1 MSYETC
7 KRCDGSGS
15 ITCSHCNGKGGWGKS
30 LFDMAIT
37 LSEYEWTECTK
48 CEGTGKQK
56 CPNCNGSGSIYVNG

>member
-15 ITCSHCNGKGGWGKS
+15 ITCSKCNGKGGWGGS
-30 LFDMAIT
+30 LLDIVVT
-37 LSEYEWTECTK
+37 LEYKFTECKK

-56 CPNCNGSGSIYVNG
+56 CPNCNGSGYVNG